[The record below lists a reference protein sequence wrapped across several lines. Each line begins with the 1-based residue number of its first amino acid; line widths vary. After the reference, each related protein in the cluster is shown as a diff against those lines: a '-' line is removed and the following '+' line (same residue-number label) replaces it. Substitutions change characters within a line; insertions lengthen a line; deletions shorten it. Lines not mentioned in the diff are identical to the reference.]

1 MNNIGCNTKERSLG
15 IDLLKAWMAFEVVL
29 CHYGHGSGEFVFRCF
44 FSYFRSMAV
53 PVFMILSFYLS
64 AHFLLSKE
72 WKFDKLTKRL
82 KRIYLPMVAW
92 ALIYWV
98 VYNGIA
104 FFGDVNSLHLPLK
117 DFLWQAVIGHCY
129 NTAMWFNAVL
139 ALLTIFLY
147 VICKRWSKYNIVIV
161 LFVSLFAVFVSDSGL
176 NNVFM
181 SLRSELNFPLGR
193 IAEMLPF
200 AGFGLLL
207 YKSREDKKYLHL
219 IVFVVLVFVIKEFCG
234 VIYKGEVFGYHYNG
248 MKLFFCAI
256 LLVSLFVYMPLQK
269 FPTCLKKTLAF
280 LSRYSMG
287 VYCIHMLVGTVIGFL
302 NVDTDPLYYSLLI
315 YFVSLMLCCLISKVP
330 YKLFNDIVA

>member
-1 MNNIGCNTKERSLG
+1 MNSTIIKERNLG
-15 IDLLKAWMAFEVVL
+15 IDFLKVWMSFEVVL
-29 CHYGHGSGEFVFRCF
+29 CHYGHGSDEFVFRYF
-44 FSYFRSMAV
+44 FSFFRSMAV
-53 PVFMILSFYLS
+53 PVFMIVSFYLS
-64 AHFLLSKE
+64 ARFLLSEKSQ
-72 WKFDKLTKRL
+72 FYKLAKRIQ
-82 KRIYLPMVAW
+82 RIYLPLVAW

-98 VYNGIA
+98 IYNCIA
-104 FFGDVNSLHLPLK
+104 LYGDVNGLHLPLK
-117 DFLWQAVIGHCY
+117 ELLWQVVTGHCY

-139 ALLTIFLY
+139 ALLTVLLY
-147 VICKRWSKYNIVIV
+147 LICKRWPKYSMVIV
-161 LFVSLFAVFVSDSGL
+161 LIVSLLAVFVSYSGL

-193 IAEMLPF
+193 IAEMIPF

-219 IVFVVLVFVIKEFCG
+219 IIFVASVFLVKELCG
-234 VIYKGEVFGYHYNG
+234 VVYNGEVIGYHYNG
-248 MKLFFCAI
+248 MKLFLCAT
-256 LLVSLFVYMPLQK
+256 LLVSLCVYMPLQK
-269 FPTCLKKTLAF
+269 SPTCLKKTLAF

-315 YFVSLMLCCLISKVP
+315 YLVSLISCCLISKVP